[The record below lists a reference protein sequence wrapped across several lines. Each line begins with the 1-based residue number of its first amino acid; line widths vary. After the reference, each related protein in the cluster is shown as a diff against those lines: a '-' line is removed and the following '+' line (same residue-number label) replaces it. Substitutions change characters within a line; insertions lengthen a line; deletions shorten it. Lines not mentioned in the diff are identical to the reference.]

1 MSGILFDMALCAA
14 LIVTGWRVLHSS
26 DHFQA
31 VVLFITFGLILALA
45 WVRLEAPDIAIA
57 EAAVGASLAGVMLL
71 DTLRVMKSAGKEH
84 GEESRWTNAAELPP
98 FHLFLSFAAV
108 AAVLS
113 LLICAVLELS
123 GTQGG
128 LTDLVHAELEGSGTK
143 HPVTAVLLN
152 FRGYDTWIELGVL
165 LLAVLGIL
173 SIRECT
179 DLCSLAPPAA
189 ATIVLENLVRG
200 IMPLVLLV
208 SGYLLWRGGF
218 APGGAFQAGVVLGAG
233 CILLWMAGHRSL
245 TMLSDGMWRMLLV
258 LGFLA
263 FLALGSFSLLST
275 GVFLAYDQQYA
286 SLQIFLL
293 ESAAALSIGATLAGL
308 MLALQPLQK
317 ELSQAHRDVS

>member
-1 MSGILFDMALCAA
+1 MTGILFDMALCAA
-14 LIVTGWRVLHSS
+14 LILTGWRVLHSS

-71 DTLRVMKSAGKEH
+71 DALRVMRSAGKEH
-84 GEESRWTNAAELPP
+84 EQERRWTNVARLPS
-98 FHLFLSFAAV
+98 FHLFFSFIAAV
-108 AAVLS
+108 VVLV

-123 GTQGG
+123 GRQGG
-128 LTDLVHAELEGSGTK
+128 LADLVHAELESSGTK

-173 SIRECT
+173 TIRECS
-179 DLCSLAPPAA
+179 DLRSLAPPVAS
-189 ATIVLENLVRG
+189 TIVFETLVRG

-245 TMLSDGMWRMLLV
+245 AMLGDATWRILLI

-263 FLALGSFSLLST
+263 FLALGSSSLLHT
-275 GVFLAYDQQYA
+275 GVFLAYDRQYA

-293 ESAAALSIGATLAGL
+293 ESAATLSIGTTLAGL
-308 MLALQPLQK
+308 VLALQPLK
-317 ELSQAHRDVS
+317 KDLSQANRDVR

>member
-1 MSGILFDMALCAA
+1 MTDTLFDMTLCAA
-14 LIVTGWRVLHSS
+14 LILAAWRVLHSS

-71 DTLRVMKSAGKEH
+71 DALRVMRSVGKEH
-84 GEESRWTNAAELPP
+84 EQEKRWTSVAKLPS
-98 FHLFLSFAAV
+98 FHLFFSFATVLILSVVLISAV
-108 AAVLS
+108 T
-113 LLICAVLELS
+113 ELS
-123 GTQGG
+123 DAQGG

-165 LLAVLGIL
+165 LLAVLGVL
-173 SIRECT
+173 SIRECSN
-179 DLCSLAPPAA
+179 LHSLAPPVAT
-189 ATIVLENLVRG
+189 TIVLENLVRG

-245 TMLSDGMWRMLLV
+245 TMLHDATWRILLI

-263 FLALGSFSLLST
+263 FLALGSYSLLST
-275 GVFLAYDQQYA
+275 GVFLAYDRQYA
-286 SLQIFLL
+286 SIQIFLL
-293 ESAAALSIGATLAGL
+293 ESAATLSIGTTLAGL
-308 MLALQPLQK
+308 MLALQPLK
-317 ELSQAHRDVS
+317 KDLPR